1 MLVNRTRRRKK
12 FLELAIWEV
21 FYRRK
26 RGLMN
31 VDKQHVQQQLC
42 SGCLEN
48 EDRRP
53 KTKDLEEGRPPRKRR
68 PRKGRPPRKRRP
80 RKGRPPRKR
89 RPRKGR
95 PPRKTRK
102 HKTTN

>member
-31 VDKQHVQQQLC
+31 VDKQHVLQQLC
-42 SGCLEN
+42 SVSVDFQQFEGSTVYFLIKEDLTESFHLE
-48 EDRRP
+48 RR
-53 KTKDLEEGRPPRKRR
+53 RI
-68 PRKGRPPRKRRP
+68 
-80 RKGRPPRKR
+80 
-89 RPRKGR
+89 
-95 PPRKTRK
+95 
-102 HKTTN
+102 

>member
-31 VDKQHVQQQLC
+31 VDKQHGLQQLC
-42 SGCLEN
+42 SVSVDFQQFEGSISLLK
-48 EDRRP
+48 
-53 KTKDLEEGRPPRKRR
+53 KTKPSPFIWKEDVFSHLE
-68 PRKGRPPRKRRP
+68 
-80 RKGRPPRKR
+80 
-89 RPRKGR
+89 
-95 PPRKTRK
+95 
-102 HKTTN
+102 

>member
-31 VDKQHVQQQLC
+31 VDKQYVLQQLC
-42 SGCLEN
+42 SVSVDFQQFEGSLLKKTQPSSFIWKEDVFSHLE
-48 EDRRP
+48 
-53 KTKDLEEGRPPRKRR
+53 
-68 PRKGRPPRKRRP
+68 
-80 RKGRPPRKR
+80 
-89 RPRKGR
+89 
-95 PPRKTRK
+95 
-102 HKTTN
+102 